1 MVDVKGAVSKPG
13 VYLCP
18 SDARIQDAIQQA
30 GGITEKGDVN
40 SVNLSQRLTDEMV
53 IYIPTLNEAKTLK
66 ESPFISQ
73 TVSDDMISLN
83 HATVTE
89 LETLPGIGPKKA
101 QSIVAYREQNGGFQS
116 IEELKRVDG
125 IGEKTFEQLK
135 SSVRL

>member
-89 LETLPGIGPKKA
+89 LETLPGIGPKRHRA
-101 QSIVAYREQNGGFQS
+101 LWHIVSRMEVS
-116 IEELKRVDG
+116 KVLKN
-125 IGEKTFEQLK
+125 
-135 SSVRL
+135 